1 MTTHPDSPN
10 GLWARHGYT
19 IERRP
24 RPPAAMGPGLYRI
37 IRDPEGRVV
46 LQDAGHEGEME
57 WIRENL
63 EAE

>member
-1 MTTHPDSPN
+1 MKPHPDSPN

-19 IERRP
+19 IERLP
-24 RPPAAMGPGLYRI
+24 RALGQGLYRI
-37 IRDPEGRVV
+37 IRDPKGRVV

-63 EAE
+63 ESQP